1 MENYLTFINTS
12 IDISV
17 RQPPPINILVLVQET
32 LFINLQYKEINKLL
46 EKSIFAVIIKKD
58 ILQGVR
64 IFNLYFINKIKH
76 FSTNK
81 AYKKSR
87 LII

>member
-1 MENYLTFINTS
+1 MTENYLTS
-12 IDISV
+12 IGISI
-17 RQPPPINILVLVQET
+17 RQPLLINISVLVQKT

-46 EKSIFAVIIKKD
+46 KKSIFAVIIKKD